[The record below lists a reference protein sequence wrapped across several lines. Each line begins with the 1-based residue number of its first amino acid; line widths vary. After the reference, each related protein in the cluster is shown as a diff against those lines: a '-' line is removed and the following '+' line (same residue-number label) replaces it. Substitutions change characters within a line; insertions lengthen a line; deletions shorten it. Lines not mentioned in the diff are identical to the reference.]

1 MKKQIFIA
9 SSVLLALVLS
19 MPALAQTSDPQAVLD
34 QADQFLG
41 QPSFQKSFVQG
52 TRYTQDFRECS
63 TYFPCQKDML
73 TDYTV
78 KAVSIDTQGTSTA
91 VIAGVTTG
99 IADSEMRVPEKK
111 WDDWHG
117 NMVRAVID
125 SISQSGFIATAIDGH
140 LDHQN
145 VEIDGQMKSVDVFKV
160 HVIAKNQLGISLDET
175 MAVSRELSGYA
186 QLISWTEKQFSGAI
200 YTRTMTKFSH

>member
-1 MKKQIFIA
+1 MKEQVFIVL
-9 SSVLLALVLS
+9 SVLCALVIS
-19 MPALAQTSDPQAVLD
+19 IPALALASDPQAILD
-34 QADQFLG
+34 QADQFLD
-41 QPSFQKSFVQG
+41 QPNFQKSFVQG

-99 IADSEMRVPEKK
+99 TADSEMRVPEKK
-111 WDDWHG
+111 WGDWHG

-125 SISQSGFIATAIDGH
+125 SISQSGFIATSIDGH

-175 MAVSRELSGYA
+175 MAVSRELTGYA